1 MVGGGKRRGQLR
13 RDFAVRS
20 KPHPSTIAGL
30 IVPASGSGMLT
41 SFNVAAGIGTMA
53 GFMSDRHMPDGN
65 VPGRRSYDYFACR
78 VAAVVLSDKG
88 AAGKRDCHYGNY
100 DGNY

>member
-53 GFMSDRHMPDGN
+53 ARVPYGN
-65 VPGRRSYDYFACR
+65 VPGRRSYDYFAGR
-78 VAAVVLSDKG
+78 VAAVVFPDKG
-88 AAGKRDCHYGNY
+88 AAGKRDC
-100 DGNY
+100 